1 MEYIYTSISYLKGK
15 VRDPSVQKH
24 TKNLGWMFF
33 AKIASMVIAF
43 LATAYIARSLG
54 PRNYGELS
62 YAISF
67 VGLFSFL
74 SSLGVEQILYRDTI
88 QYPEKRN
95 LYLGSAISIKI
106 IASIA
111 TGLLCFGTALVV
123 SPKDVSLFLIGLL
136 SLTYVCSSFSLLS
149 MEFQAEAK
157 SKYPS
162 LFSVAVVIILNLLK
176 IVVIFYDKGV
186 IYLAGIILLE
196 PILYSC
202 MYMYLRS
209 KHYGSLRNLRFDK
222 NIALQLLK
230 DSYPLIFA
238 SAFFM
243 IYARIDQVMIKN
255 MMSAEYVGLYDAAV
269 RMSEISYFIPNII
282 VAALFPAVINAKKI
296 SEIVYFK
303 RIKKLLITLLLVS
316 TGIAL
321 LTTLLST
328 YLTLII
334 FGSKFLATVPILKIY
349 VWSNIGTA
357 LNMFIQQ
364 VLISENLTKN
374 VSLTIFLGMITN
386 VLLNIL
392 LIPRLG
398 MSGAAIASLISYM
411 IPFVS
416 LYMFKKTRVLL
427 INIANH

>member
-1 MEYIYTSISYLKGK
+1 
-15 VRDPSVQKH
+15 
-24 TKNLGWMFF
+24 
-33 AKIASMVIAF
+33 
-43 LATAYIARSLG
+43 
-54 PRNYGELS
+54 
-62 YAISF
+62 
-67 VGLFSFL
+67 
-74 SSLGVEQILYRDTI
+74 
-88 QYPEKRN
+88 
-95 LYLGSAISIKI
+95 
-106 IASIA
+106 
-111 TGLLCFGTALVV
+111 
-123 SPKDVSLFLIGLL
+123 
-136 SLTYVCSSFSLLS
+136 
-149 MEFQAEAK
+149 MEFQADAK

-162 LFSVAVVIILNLLK
+162 IFSVIVVIILNLSK
-176 IVVIFYDKGV
+176 ILVIFNDKGV
-186 IYLAGIILLE
+186 IYLAGVILLE

-209 KHYGSLRNLRFDK
+209 KHYEPLRNLQFDTH
-222 NIALQLLK
+222 IALKILK

-282 VAALFPAVINAKKI
+282 VAALFPAIINAKKI
-296 SEIVYFK
+296 SEVIYFK

-321 LTTLLST
+321 ITTLLAT
-328 YLTLII
+328 YFTLII
-334 FGSKFLATVPILKIY
+334 FGSKFLATVPILRIY

-357 LNMFIQQ
+357 LNMLIQQ

-374 VSLTIFLGMITN
+374 VSLTIFFGMVTN
-386 VLLNIL
+386 VVLNVL

-398 MSGAAIASLISYM
+398 MSGAALASLISYM
-411 IPFVS
+411 IPFLS
-416 LYMFKKTRVLL
+416 LYMFKKTRTLL